1 MMNRNSK
8 LLTCVWDTLR
18 LLGSLSAYKK
28 KYTLTDWLVKV
39 STEKKETMRV

>member
-1 MMNRNSK
+1 MNRNSK
-8 LLTCVWDTLR
+8 LLTCVGHTPLVGLAFR
-18 LLGSLSAYKK
+18 IQK